1 MRPLLVIAFCAFS
14 AAVFAQ
20 PTTKTIIVSS
30 DDGYGTTTCLANG
43 DECGRIVAD
52 AMCNSEGFPR
62 AHRFGE
68 ARAGET
74 TATVVAQTPK
84 SNAFFVECGP

>member
-1 MRPLLVIAFCAFS
+1 MRPVFVILFCAFS
-14 AAVFAQ
+14 AAALAQ
-20 PTTKTIIVSS
+20 PATKTIIVSS

-43 DECGRIVAD
+43 GECGRIVAD
-52 AMCNSEGFPR
+52 AMCNGEGFPR

-74 TATVVAQTPK
+74 TATVVART
-84 SNAFFVECGP
+84 SNSHAFFVECGP